1 MSCFLFLSRS
11 RSRLHDQSSN
21 VTVCFVSYTECN
33 VFVYFITCLKILNNL
48 DPTEKKCCNK
58 MKCIFLFYFP
68 SKVCVLCF
76 SSASQLVI
84 NISFK
89 NLTSLQLESMYKRF
103 LQSSLVCVVLFF
115 LRSFLTLF
123 FLLYKYLRKRSQP
136 GMIRRFLLLFCVCTH
151 KGSIAR
157 VALR

>member
-1 MSCFLFLSRS
+1 MINIRSYKGRGRQVGEGRDSFSSEFSSKNIMSCFLFLSRS

-33 VFVYFITCLKILNNL
+33 VFVYFITCLKILNIL
-48 DPTEKKCCNK
+48 DPTEKKNVAIK
-58 MKCIFLFYFP
+58 WSDFVLFCFP

-103 LQSSLVCVVLFF
+103 LQSSLVCVCCFVF
-115 LRSFLTLF
+115 S
-123 FLLYKYLRKRSQP
+123 S
-136 GMIRRFLLLFCVCTH
+136 
-151 KGSIAR
+151 
-157 VALR
+157 